1 MAESIIEKLN
11 KTYGKGTLI
20 GGKDIAENLEVV
32 DSGSLTLNLATGIGG
47 NPIGKLIE
55 MFGPESSGKST
66 LSLHFTA
73 EFQKAG
79 KKCVL
84 MDFEQSYDKKYA
96 KTIGVDTENLVYCQP
111 GSMEDGYNIAYELV
125 KSGEIGLIV
134 IDSHTAMTPQKVIE
148 GDIGDAK
155 MALQARINSEAL
167 LKIKPLL
174 KPNNCTIVAIA
185 QLRTNIGGYGDPNV
199 PSGGNA
205 YKFYSDMRYK
215 VSKSAD
221 KEKEL
226 NKTTVEVIKNKCAA
240 PFGKAEFKIEWG
252 VGISREQE
260 IIDLAVDF
268 ELLKKGGAGWYT
280 VGDTKLQGD
289 QAVKEF
295 LRDNPEFSKEL
306 ETNVLTKIKE
316 NGN

>member
-1 MAESIIEKLN
+1 MVESIIEKLN

-20 GGKDIAENLEVV
+20 GGKDVAENLEVV